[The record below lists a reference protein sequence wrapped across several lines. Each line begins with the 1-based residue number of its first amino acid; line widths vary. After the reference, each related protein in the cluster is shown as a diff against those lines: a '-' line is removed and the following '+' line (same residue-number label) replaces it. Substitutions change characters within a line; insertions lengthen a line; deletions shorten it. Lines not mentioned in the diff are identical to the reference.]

1 MGCGSLC
8 FSLPH
13 FLTGRYDYN
22 EDTASSHDYC
32 TSFPKTGAADAC
44 AALAE
49 DALLVTRDLSKY
61 RYFFLAGQ
69 FLHGIGAAPLITL
82 GTTLLDESVSK
93 RNSPMYIGI
102 FQVTYAQSGIV
113 AISDGI
119 SEPKILFDK
128 VLIDQY
134 GIY

>member
-22 EDTASSHDYC
+22 EDTASSDDYC

-113 AISDGI
+113 CNI
-119 SEPKILFDK
+119 
-128 VLIDQY
+128 
-134 GIY
+134 